1 MYKGNN
7 YYMRIN
13 NMEVDDETGRYLNLD
28 LLFATLNQHT
38 EGIYIKSDTVQ
49 QGGRKVRKP
58 ASAGVKQGG
67 EDKEYWYNDKNTEGE
82 QKEGEGNKTKETSE
96 Q

>member
-38 EGIYIKSDTVQ
+38 EGIYIKSDTV
-49 QGGRKVRKP
+49 
-58 ASAGVKQGG
+58 
-67 EDKEYWYNDKNTEGE
+67 
-82 QKEGEGNKTKETSE
+82 
-96 Q
+96 